1 MEQSVLVH
9 KLKGFQNKQ
18 WYFHNLTA
26 GDGLGL
32 SLLCS
37 EYWCLSSCLNLLSWK
52 PRAHTRKQ
60 PVEQLQ
66 GSLVAVS
73 QCLPRNP
80 GDAFDLVAQVVQ
92 IQIGDVAT
100 LT

>member
-26 GDGLGL
+26 GDGLAL

-37 EYWCLSSCLNLLSWK
+37 EY
-52 PRAHTRKQ
+52 
-60 PVEQLQ
+60 
-66 GSLVAVS
+66 
-73 QCLPRNP
+73 
-80 GDAFDLVAQVVQ
+80 
-92 IQIGDVAT
+92 
-100 LT
+100 

>member
-1 MEQSVLVH
+1 MFVLLFESVVLEATSSH
-9 KLKGFQNKQ
+9 S
-18 WYFHNLTA
+18 
-26 GDGLGL
+26 L
-32 SLLCS
+32 S
-37 EYWCLSSCLNLLSWK
+37 EE
-52 PRAHTRKQ
+52 A